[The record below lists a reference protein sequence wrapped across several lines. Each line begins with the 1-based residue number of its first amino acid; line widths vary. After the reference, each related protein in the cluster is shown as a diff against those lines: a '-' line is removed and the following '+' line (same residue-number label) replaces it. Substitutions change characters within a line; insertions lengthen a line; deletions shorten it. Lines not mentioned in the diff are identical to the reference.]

1 MANFNIGDIIDS
13 RYHLKKFL
21 GGGRVGKVY
30 LARDSKT
37 DCETAI
43 KLLTEHPNSD
53 REKNLFTREFAAV
66 KNLNHPG
73 VVKVYEQGP
82 GYFTMEYVAG
92 EGLLDKKESDVSQI
106 FEIGI
111 DITRVLEYI
120 HRQGVI
126 HRDLKPEN
134 IKITPMG
141 KVKILDFGFAT
152 GHEVANLIS
161 SGQYNIAGTLNYMA
175 PEVIKGF
182 QVDPRA
188 DLYSLGIIFYELV
201 TGRLPF
207 KSSDILTT
215 VLRQVE
221 MPANPPSQLNPK
233 ITPGFEAIIMKLIT
247 KSPAKR
253 FQSAEELLTAML
265 RLAGRSEILRIRV
278 DRGSKFLYPPK
289 FIERDRE
296 LERML
301 AIMKKAMKGRGKFVL
316 IRGEE
321 GMGKSRLIQEFQA
334 MHTMRRTIFLEV
346 RCDPSLSGSLAAVTQ
361 IIYNLFKFLEKS
373 ESPMLPEVAAK
384 WGPLLL
390 PIVPALT
397 HKPYMFGITPAE
409 TVSNEQLLHNLCH
422 FFVEMA
428 RKNPLG
434 IFIDDLHWLD
444 NSSCFL
450 LADLVQSSQDH
461 PLFLCGTYRDR
472 GRFKTG
478 EGNFERI
485 LQRLKVKK
493 LCEEIVLIPLDHAQI
508 NPLVASMIGQEQIP
522 DELLNRLYEVSRGI
536 PALAEE
542 TMKNMAEDGL
552 IYRRGGVWQL
562 EIDDMRKIRRPG
574 VLENSLIEKYD
585 KLDSKSVRLLQ
596 SAAVIGQRFSK
607 FLLHAVSGVKE
618 RDIGIHLPLLIQ
630 EGFLTEIVEGMDVEL
645 MIGSPNL
652 AEQIYNK
659 IPVKTKQR
667 LHERV
672 ARELEIAP
680 PSEQQVSE
688 LAHHYFYANQ
698 KRKALQY
705 MDAAGDFWEKQ
716 YAYSNA
722 IECYEKALQ
731 MAQQKDMKE
740 QIITLQKKLGTIYSL
755 SGQHD
760 TALDY
765 YYNGL
770 LLAQSNQVAEEDFH
784 KGIGITCFHKGKFVE
799 SKKHFQILLDGL
811 RQKQKD
817 IAEEL
822 TLMASVDIAI
832 GDYEEASR
840 LLQEALLS
848 ESSHR
853 DKKLQASIYNYC
865 AEIDAMVGR
874 WPNAMNYYLRAFD
887 LLQSSEDHRLKA
899 QIARGIARIH
909 IYKGR
914 NTEAYKYLEDALYFC
929 HLTDDRELR
938 VMVEI
943 DMGLLFE
950 YQGQLIRSREIYQ
963 ESLEL
968 AQDLDMQL
976 GQAHAWMHL
985 GRIDNWYEKTLEGIE
1000 RLQTAMEVFQS
1011 LNIKWAM
1018 AECYQLLGEAYISQG
1033 EYDTGLKMLKS
1044 GEQIL
1049 DGLNMT
1055 WKLIPIY
1062 TDMSIAYR
1070 KTGKSDRAN
1079 IQLNKALNLAKR
1091 YDDDIMLG
1099 KIHTEY
1105 ALFCV
1110 DSSLNNEAREHFTT
1124 ARVYLDRTT
1133 CLLELGRTYFEYGK
1147 ALLEFERKGDYGFIK
1162 GAMHQLQKAKDI
1174 YREAGLPSL
1183 LNKTLLLIKEC
1194 EREKSDTFYQRDLA
1208 VKIREFGREIADME
1222 SEGQRQLQDLKQKLE
1237 QQIGDDM
1244 DQESA
1249 LAQMQK
1255 QITEVETNLA
1265 KKLEHLR
1272 AQNAGLLSQVED
1284 LKAERESLLTL
1295 QKISNTINSV
1305 LDSQKLLNLVMD
1317 MVISELRAERGFL
1330 VLKEGNESFVF
1341 KAARNIDKQEL
1352 SDDEFLL
1359 SRSIVKK
1366 VIKTGEPVLTSDA
1379 QADSRFQSESIVDLK
1394 LRSILCVPFKIK
1406 ERVIGAVYL
1415 DNRFVSGLFTDRDL
1429 DFLIAFSNQ
1438 AAIAIENAFLYEEL
1452 REKERMEQEIS
1463 IAARIQAG
1471 LLPTTLPCVPGI
1483 EVYGKM
1489 IPARKVGG
1497 DYYDFIVSPDNT
1509 TLSLVIGDVSGKG
1522 IPAGLVM
1529 VMARLI
1535 LHLFLR
1541 DTKACPRE
1549 TLLAANRLLKENTE
1563 PFIFMS
1569 LLLARWDSQSEKFIY
1584 AGAGHE
1590 NLLICRKNEEIEVI
1604 PAGGVVL
1611 GIKDTIDDM
1620 IEEKELHLEAGDSII
1635 LYTDGITECMSG
1647 SGDMLELD
1655 GFLEMVRNH
1664 LGKSPRDTVFCLLE
1678 EIKEYMG
1685 GREQHD
1691 DITLTV
1697 ARKL

>member
-1 MANFNIGDIIDS
+1 MVNYNIGDIIDS
-13 RYHLKKFL
+13 RYQLKKFL

-30 LARDSKT
+30 LAQDNKAN
-37 DCETAI
+37 CEIAI

-82 GYFTMEYVAG
+82 GYFTMEYVGG
-92 EGLLDKKESDVSQI
+92 ESLLAKKESDVSQI

-134 IKITPMG
+134 IKITPME
-141 KVKILDFGFAT
+141 KVKILDFGFAV

-221 MPANPPSQLNPK
+221 TPAVPPSQLNPQ

-253 FQSAEELLTAML
+253 FQSAEEILTAML
-265 RLAGRSEILRIRV
+265 RLAGRSEILKIRV

-289 FIERDRE
+289 FIERERE

-301 AIMKKAMKGRGKFVL
+301 TIMKKAMKGRGRFVL

-334 MHTMRRTIFLEV
+334 LHTMRRTIFLEMC
-346 RCDPSLSGSLAAVTQ
+346 CDPSLSGSLAAVTQ
-361 IIYNLFKFLEKS
+361 IIYNLFKFLEKAENPILS
-373 ESPMLPEVAAK
+373 EVADK

-390 PIVPALT
+390 PLVPALT

-409 TVSNEQLLHNLCH
+409 TLSDEQLLHNLCQ
-422 FFVEMA
+422 FFVEIA

-450 LADLVQSSQDH
+450 LLDLVQRSQDH
-461 PLFLCGTYRDR
+461 PLFLCGSYRDR

-493 LCEEIVLIPLDHAQI
+493 LCEEIVLKPLDHTQI
-508 NPLVASMIGQEQIP
+508 APLICSMIGQDKIP
-522 DELLNRLYEVSRGI
+522 DELLNRLYQVSRGI

-552 IYRRGGVWQL
+552 IYRRGGIWQL

-585 KLDSKSVRLLQ
+585 KLDSKSMRLLQ
-596 SAAVIGQRFSK
+596 AAAVIGRRFTR
-607 FLLHAVSGVKE
+607 FLLQTVSGLRE
-618 RDIGIHLPLLIQ
+618 RDIVSHLPLLIQ
-630 EGFLTEIVEGMDVEL
+630 EGFLSEITEGMEVEL
-645 MIGSPNL
+645 MIGSVNL
-652 AEQIYNK
+652 AEQIYDK
-659 IPVKTKQR
+659 IPVKTRQK
-667 LHERV
+667 LHEQV
-672 ARELEIAP
+672 ARELEIVPA
-680 PSEQQVSE
+680 SEQQVSE
-688 LAHHYFYANQ
+688 LAHHYFYGNQ

-705 MDAAGDFWEKQ
+705 MVAAGDAWEKQ

-731 MAQQKDMKE
+731 MAQQKDLKQ
-740 QIITLQKKLGTIYSL
+740 QIINLQKKLGTIYCL

-770 LLAQSNQVAEEDFH
+770 LLAQANQVAEEDFH
-784 KGIGITCFHKGKFVE
+784 KGIGITCFNKGRFSE
-799 SKKHFQILLDGL
+799 SKKHFQILLDSL

-822 TLMASVDIAI
+822 TLMASVNIAI
-832 GDYEEASR
+832 SDYEEASR
-840 LLQEALLS
+840 LLQEALHS
-848 ESSHR
+848 QASH
-853 DKKLQASIYNYC
+853 DKKLQALIYNYC
-865 AEIDAMVGR
+865 AEIDAMIGR

-899 QIARGIARIH
+899 QIARGIARLHIH
-909 IYKGR
+909 KGH
-914 NTEAYKYLEDALYFC
+914 NNEAYKYLEDALYFC
-929 HLTDDRELR
+929 HLTGDRELR

-950 YQGQLIRSREIYQ
+950 YQGQLTRAREIYQ

-968 AQDLDMQL
+968 AQDLDMKL
-976 GQAHAWMHL
+976 GQAHAFMHL
-985 GRIDNWYEKTLEGIE
+985 GRIDNWYEKSFEATD
-1000 RLQTAMEVFQS
+1000 RLQTAMEVFKS
-1011 LNIKWAM
+1011 LHIRWAI
-1018 AECYQLLGEAYISQG
+1018 AECCQLLGEAHTSQG
-1033 EYDTGLKMLKS
+1033 EYERALKMLKS

-1049 DGLNMT
+1049 DGFNMT

-1062 TDMSIAYR
+1062 SDMAVVYR
-1070 KTGKSDRAN
+1070 KTGKGDRAN
-1079 IQLNKALNLAKR
+1079 KLLNKALNLAKR

-1105 ALFCV
+1105 ALFCA
-1110 DSSLNNEAREHFTT
+1110 DSGLNNEAREHFTT
-1124 ARVYLDRTT
+1124 ARVYLNRTT

-1194 EREKSDTFYQRDLA
+1194 EREKSDAFYKRDLA

-1222 SEGQRQLQDLKQKLE
+1222 SEGQHQLQELKQKLK

-1244 DQESA
+1244 DRDTVI
-1249 LAQMQK
+1249 AQMHK
-1255 QITEVETNLA
+1255 QIAEVETNLA
-1265 KKLEHLR
+1265 NKLEELR
-1272 AQNAGLLSQVED
+1272 AQNASLLSQVED

-1317 MVISELRAERGFL
+1317 MVISELRAERGFV

-1341 KAARNIDKQEL
+1341 KTARNIDKQEL
-1352 SDDEFLL
+1352 SDDEFHL

-1415 DNRFVSGLFTDRDL
+1415 DNRFVSGLFTERDL
-1429 DFLIAFSNQ
+1429 DFLMAFSNQ

-1452 REKERMEQEIS
+1452 KEKERMEQEIS

-1471 LLPTTLPCVPGI
+1471 LLPTTLPQVSGI

-1497 DYYDFIVSPDNT
+1497 DYYDFIVSPDNS

-1535 LHLFLR
+1535 LHMFLR
-1541 DTKACPRE
+1541 DTKTCPRE

-1569 LLLARWDSQSEKFIY
+1569 LLLARWDARSQKFIY

-1590 NLLICRKNEEIEVI
+1590 NLLICRTNGEIEVI

-1611 GIKDTIDDM
+1611 GIKEAIEDM
-1620 IEEKELHLEAGDSII
+1620 IEEKELHLESGDSII
-1635 LYTDGITECMSG
+1635 LYTDGVTECVSN

-1664 LGKSPRDTVFCLLE
+1664 LGKSPRDTVFCLIE
-1678 EIKEYMG
+1678 ELKAYMG
-1685 GREQHD
+1685 GCEQHD